1 MNDTLI
7 PPNPPLEKGVTSATR
22 GVLDAAL
29 TEEARLRL
37 SSGLNELKARRGS
50 ASSGME
56 ITRAYTKVIDEL
68 LRNLFIACAR
78 EFGVNHGVS
87 LLALGGYGRGE
98 LNIYSDIDLMLLYGK
113 KLSKEIEALT
123 KKILYVLWDLKL
135 DVGFSIRNVKECVEL
150 AKNDIKT
157 KTSLLDTRL
166 ILGEEDLHEELCLSV
181 RKRLFSGK
189 NLEAFIK
196 EKVEEKELRHGKY
209 GGSVYILEPNV
220 KEGEGGL
227 RDAHTAWWVTKAI
240 YGGEVDI
247 VETAI
252 LGKEEANAF
261 FSSIDFLHWVR
272 NELHFEAGKK
282 NDQITFDQQERI
294 AKICGFKDS
303 AEELAVEAFMRK
315 YYMSASV
322 VLKTSD
328 VILSRC
334 LQPKKRFLPERKIR
348 IDDDFVLLRQSVSI
362 VSDDLFERKPF
373 AIMTAFEHS
382 NRLNA
387 GVDRR
392 TKDLIMSG
400 LPKALDKGLRTSAP
414 AGASFVN
421 ILKSPRAYGTLE
433 DMHRTGLLSAYM
445 PEFADVTCKVQ
456 HDMYHVYTVDTHSL
470 FAVRELER
478 LRGEYKDKF
487 RFLSSLLFEV
497 ERPEILTLSVLLHD
511 IGKSMG
517 KGHAE
522 NGARLVPVICG
533 RIGFNEDDANLAAFL
548 IREHL
553 LLADTAQYRDL
564 HDEKLIIGF
573 AKRIGDA
580 ERLKLLYLLTFADV
594 RAVGPEVW
602 SQWKGAL
609 FQELYFKAVTVLE
622 RGIFEMEDTA
632 SKLGRVKERIKEK
645 LKGEVTEE
653 EVESHFGLLPPRYF
667 LSTAENDVAE
677 HVKTIQRLAVE
688 PVAMSIRQVPEREYT
703 EFVVA
708 THDVH
713 GLFSMI
719 TGVMA
724 ANSVNILG
732 AQINTMTNGI
742 ALDVLQVKSAI
753 GELITDEAKIRR
765 IEICLSDVITG
776 KIRVDR
782 LVEKMKPSILDRKIK
797 PKVPTRIAID
807 NEVSETFTVL
817 DIHTED
823 RIGLLYRISSALSS
837 LGLYIHVAKIS
848 TKGDAVAD
856 IFYVKDIFGQKI
868 TWREKLEKIEET
880 LRQVIG

>member
-1 MNDTLI
+1 MN
-7 PPNPPLEKGVTSATR
+7 NTSVTR
-22 GVLDAAL
+22 GPSDAAL
-29 TEEARLRL
+29 AEELRLRL
-37 SSGLNELKARRGS
+37 SSALNEVKARHE
-50 ASSGME
+50 ASKSGMD
-56 ITRAYTKVIDEL
+56 ITRAYTNVIDEL
-68 LRNLFIACAR
+68 LKRLFIACAR
-78 EFGVNHGVS
+78 EFGVNGGVA
-87 LLALGGYGRGE
+87 LVALGGYGRGE
-98 LNIYSDIDLMLLYGK
+98 LNIYSDVDVMLLYGK
-113 KLSKEIEALT
+113 KLSPGIEALT

-135 DVGFSIRNVKECVEL
+135 DVGFGIRNVKECVDL

-166 ILGEEDLHEELCLSV
+166 ILGEESLHEELCANV
-181 RKRLFSGK
+181 RKKLFSGK
-189 NLEAFIK
+189 NLEGFIK

-227 RDAHTAWWVTKAI
+227 RDAHTALWVMKAK
-240 YGGEVDI
+240 YGDEADLL
-247 VETAI
+247 EAHI
-252 LGKEEANAF
+252 LGKEEAGA
-261 FSSIDFLHWVR
+261 FSSSLDFLHWVR

-282 NDQITFDQQERI
+282 NDQMTFDQQERI
-294 AKICGFKDS
+294 AKVCGFKDS
-303 AEELAVEAFMRK
+303 AEELAVEAFMRR
-315 YYMSASV
+315 YYLSASIV
-322 VLKTSD
+322 RKTSD
-328 VILSRC
+328 IILSRC
-334 LQPKKRFLPERKIR
+334 AQPPKRRFLPERKTR
-348 IDDDFVLLRQSVSI
+348 IDEDFVLLRQSVSA

-373 AIMTAFEHS
+373 AMMLAFEHS

-387 GVDRR
+387 EIDRR
-392 TKDLIMSG
+392 TKDLIMSA

-421 ILKSPRAYGTLE
+421 ILKSRRPYKTLE
-433 DMHRTGLLSAYM
+433 EMHRLGLLSACM

-470 FAVRELER
+470 FAVREIER
-478 LRGEYKDKF
+478 LRDEYKDKF
-487 RFLSSLLFEV
+487 RFLSSLLGEA
-497 ERPEILTLSVLLHD
+497 ERPELLILAVLLHD
-511 IGKSMG
+511 IGKSLG

-533 RIGFNEDDANLAAFL
+533 RMGLPEDDAKLVAFL
-548 IREHL
+548 VREHL

-564 HDEKLIIGF
+564 HDEKLVIGF

-602 SQWKGAL
+602 SQWKGTL
-609 FQELYFKAVTVLE
+609 FQELYFKAATVLE
-622 RGIFEMEDTA
+622 RGIFEIEDTA
-632 SKLGRVKERIKEK
+632 FKLGRVKERIKEI
-645 LKGEVTEE
+645 LKDEVGEGEI
-653 EVESHFGLLPPRYF
+653 ESHFGLLPPRYF
-667 LSTAENDVAE
+667 LATPVEAVAE
-677 HVKTIQRLAVE
+677 HVKTIRRLAVE
-688 PVAMSIRQVPEREYT
+688 SVAMSIRQAPEREYT
-703 EFVVA
+703 EFVVC

-732 AQINTMTNGI
+732 AQINTTTNGI
-742 ALDVLQVKSAI
+742 ALDVLQVESAI

-765 IEICLSDVITG
+765 IEAGLADVITG
-776 KIRVDR
+776 KIRVNR

-807 NEVSETFTVL
+807 NEVSETFTVI

-823 RIGLLYRISSALSS
+823 RIGLLYRISSTLSS

-848 TKGDAVAD
+848 TKGDAAAD

-868 TWREKLEKIEET
+868 TWREKLAKIEET